1 MTNLTDARDQVSQI
15 DQTVQ
20 ALHERLATMH
30 QEILNLERI
39 HDRLDDSLLVIDR
52 ADDLRRSLDGPMR
65 DQAETIRSP
74 LTGVESAYVE
84 AARNGDVNHDHAHTM
99 TALSLQAARSA
110 RFLEMWI
117 DQAEDSLAKIAS
129 SSVFSEDVK
138 HVTSES
144 LDSAMSAIERARRAS
159 YRLCEDLPMLGRTLG
174 ADIESASRQA
184 TLPVDPRVPHDVSS
198 AKRGQGLESVRHSQ
212 IARGQTTEI
221 PR

>member
-1 MTNLTDARDQVSQI
+1 MTNLTEALDQVSQI

-30 QEILNLERI
+30 QEILDLERI

-159 YRLCEDLPMLGRTLG
+159 YRLREDLPMLGRTLG

-184 TLPVDPRVPHDVSS
+184 TLPVDLRVPHDVSS
-198 AKRGQGLESVRHSQ
+198 AKRGQGLDSVHHSQ
-212 IARGQTTEI
+212 IARGQATGI